1 MMEKRKETNPET
13 METVFVL
20 YGNIYI
26 IMNDNNNNK
35 KEFDLDLE
43 MKIFKNVIIG

>member
-1 MMEKRKETNPET
+1 MMEKRKENNSET

-26 IMNDNNNNK
+26 IMNDDNNNK
-35 KEFDLDLE
+35 KEIDLDLE
-43 MKIFKNVIIG
+43 MKRNEI